1 MEGRSAAHICHRYL
15 MTMTT
20 EPTAKPT
27 LTLNAASL
35 TNDWETFLLDRIM
48 NEAFWAAA
56 DDFVSDR
63 FADMSDD
70 EREKI
75 QEFIQAKTQVIIK
88 SPAFEWDKR

>member
-1 MEGRSAAHICHRYL
+1 MA
-15 MTMTT
+15 T
-20 EPTAKPT
+20 ELTAKPT
-27 LTLNAASL
+27 LTLNAVSL

-48 NEAFWAAA
+48 NEAFWTAA

-75 QEFIQAKTQVIIK
+75 LRDFATTEERALINQN
-88 SPAFEWDKR
+88 